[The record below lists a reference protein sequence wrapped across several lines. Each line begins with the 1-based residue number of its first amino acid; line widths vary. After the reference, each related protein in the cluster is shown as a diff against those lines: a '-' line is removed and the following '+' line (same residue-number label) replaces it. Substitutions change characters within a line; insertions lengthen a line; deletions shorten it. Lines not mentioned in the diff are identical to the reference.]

1 MSISN
6 GGEAGHLRLEN
17 AAGEPHQRNQEPSA
31 CRGGH
36 LYRSDE
42 PALSPPVYGFTLESD
57 THSRRALRIR
67 PQTDGRHRSR
77 ARPDAARPWAWAW
90 AHRWG
95 GPPAVAV
102 MGGFAAGLPLLLVVL
117 PALMR
122 RICRRTEMLALIPLC
137 PLHAFSVP
145 SPAITRQPFY
155 GRKRIKKLTE
165 YERHPRKKQ

>member
-1 MSISN
+1 MGGRLDIYALKTQLESRINEIKSLLPAGAVIST
-6 GGEAGHLRLEN
+6 EAMN
-17 AAGEPHQRNQEPSA
+17 QRSP
-31 CRGGH
+31 
-36 LYRSDE
+36 
-42 PALSPPVYGFTLESD
+42 PPVYGFTLESD

-122 RICRRTEMLALIPLC
+122 RICRRRDMFALIPLC